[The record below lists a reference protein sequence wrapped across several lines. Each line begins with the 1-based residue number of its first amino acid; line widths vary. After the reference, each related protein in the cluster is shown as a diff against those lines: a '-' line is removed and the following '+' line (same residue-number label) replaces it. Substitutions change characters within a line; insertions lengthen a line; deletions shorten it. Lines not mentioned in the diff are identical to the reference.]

1 MIRITNGDRTT
12 ELAWDG
18 APVSVSR
25 LLERAGLHPDRP
37 CGGQGRCGKCRVLAR
52 GDLSPAAPEERKH
65 LTAAELDAGV
75 RLACMARI
83 CGPDADIGLPRE
95 GQLLVETGLPLHR
108 LTWEPWAAGLG
119 VSVDIGTTTVA
130 AYLWDLDGRRQL
142 GVASCKN
149 PQERLGADVVSRLD
163 ASLAGRGGELRI
175 GITACIAELARRL
188 CRQAGRPVTDIGG
201 AVITGNTAML
211 YLLRGLDVHDIA
223 LAPFQ
228 ARYRFGEYVPASEL
242 GLPWGADCRVYL
254 PPCISAYVGADIT
267 CGLLACGALQA
278 DALPLAPG
286 AALLRRDI
294 RAFQLAKSAV
304 CAGVDTLLH
313 TAGLRA
319 PEVKTV
325 WLAGGFGCRL
335 LPESAGA
342 VGMLPL
348 PLVPSVRPVGN
359 AAAAGA
365 ALLLC
370 ARRFEPELAAIT
382 AASRVVELAAD
393 PVFQE
398 RFVEDMLLS
407 EVTE

>member
-1 MIRITNGDRTT
+1 M
-12 ELAWDG
+12 E
-18 APVSVSR
+18 
-25 LLERAGLHPDRP
+25 
-37 CGGQGRCGKCRVLAR
+37 
-52 GDLSPAAPEERKH
+52 
-65 LTAAELDAGV
+65 
-75 RLACMARI
+75 
-83 CGPDADIGLPRE
+83 
-95 GQLLVETGLPLHR
+95 
-108 LTWEPWAAGLG
+108 
-119 VSVDIGTTTVA
+119 
-130 AYLWDLDGRRQL
+130 
-142 GVASCKN
+142 
-149 PQERLGADVVSRLD
+149 
-163 ASLAGRGGELRI
+163 
-175 GITACIAELARRL
+175 
-188 CRQAGRPVTDIGG
+188 
-201 AVITGNTAML
+201 
-211 YLLRGLDVHDIA
+211 
-223 LAPFQ
+223 
-228 ARYRFGEYVPASEL
+228 
-242 GLPWGADCRVYL
+242 
-254 PPCISAYVGADIT
+254 
-267 CGLLACGALQA
+267 A
-278 DALPLAPG
+278 DALPLTPG
-286 AALLRRDI
+286 VALLRRDI

>member
-1 MIRITNGDRTT
+1 M
-12 ELAWDG
+12 
-18 APVSVSR
+18 
-25 LLERAGLHPDRP
+25 
-37 CGGQGRCGKCRVLAR
+37 
-52 GDLSPAAPEERKH
+52 
-65 LTAAELDAGV
+65 
-75 RLACMARI
+75 
-83 CGPDADIGLPRE
+83 
-95 GQLLVETGLPLHR
+95 
-108 LTWEPWAAGLG
+108 
-119 VSVDIGTTTVA
+119 
-130 AYLWDLDGRRQL
+130 
-142 GVASCKN
+142 
-149 PQERLGADVVSRLD
+149 
-163 ASLAGRGGELRI
+163 
-175 GITACIAELARRL
+175 
-188 CRQAGRPVTDIGG
+188 
-201 AVITGNTAML
+201 
-211 YLLRGLDVHDIA
+211 
-223 LAPFQ
+223 
-228 ARYRFGEYVPASEL
+228 
-242 GLPWGADCRVYL
+242 
-254 PPCISAYVGADIT
+254 
-267 CGLLACGALQA
+267 
-278 DALPLAPG
+278 
-286 AALLRRDI
+286 ALLRRDI